1 MCNLHVAWPVQTHSM
16 CAPPPS
22 SISGSA
28 SVGVLY
34 TSILLQLPQRMVFP
48 ILLASLQRTQ
58 LAMEPSVM
66 SLTSQMNYV
75 SFTAVQ
81 SNIIHGSICSLQTKK
96 SAVSLTSL
104 CCDIALMQHIHV
116 YLWTNHLYLLRTVEM
131 LRTAILITYLLAKDS
146 AQYSQSFQLVT
157 PLILK
162 LQDCCGTLWICAASL

>member
-1 MCNLHVAWPVQTHSM
+1 MPQILRRYGGLQWPQKALSYGLNFKIFWGSMLQIPLDVNTVCYTHIKK
-16 CAPPPS
+16 CAICASHGQFKPIPCVPPPS

-28 SVGVLY
+28 PLSVLY

-81 SNIIHGSICSLQTKK
+81 SSIIRGSICSISLQIKK
-96 SAVSLTSL
+96 VWA
-104 CCDIALMQHIHV
+104 H
-116 YLWTNHLYLLRTVEM
+116 
-131 LRTAILITYLLAKDS
+131 
-146 AQYSQSFQLVT
+146 
-157 PLILK
+157 
-162 LQDCCGTLWICAASL
+162 